1 MENVQIKYQNNT
13 VQFSIDGNF
22 KNIVSGNGIP
32 VWSISR
38 GD

>member
-1 MENVQIKYQNNT
+1 MENVQIKYHNIT
-13 VQFSIDGNF
+13 LHFSKDGNF
-22 KNIVSGNGIP
+22 NNIVSGNGIP